1 MMARLNPFQKKR
13 MGVELSRE
21 DILVL
26 HDPEEAFW
34 CGFRYGVDMALL
46 VHRHDDA
53 GEAARADLAEL
64 ISSIEKAD
72 A

>member
-1 MMARLNPFQKKR
+1 MARLNPFQKRR
-13 MGVELSRE
+13 MGVELSQE

-34 CGFRYGVDMALL
+34 VGFRYGVDMAML

-53 GEAARADLAEL
+53 GEAARAELAEL
-64 ISSIEKAD
+64 INSLEKAD
-72 A
+72 V

>member
-1 MMARLNPFQKKR
+1 MARLNPFQKRR
-13 MGVELSRE
+13 MGVELSQE

-34 CGFRYGVDMALL
+34 VGFRYGVDMALL

-53 GEAARADLAEL
+53 GEAARAELAEL
-64 ISSIEKAD
+64 INSLEKAD
-72 A
+72 V

>member
-1 MMARLNPFQKKR
+1 MARLNPFQKKR

-26 HDPEEAFW
+26 HDPEAFW

-53 GEAARADLAEL
+53 GEAARADLGEL
-64 ISSIEKAD
+64 INSLEKAD